1 MVTLCPAGS
10 TQPVAASG
18 VAGLGAAATQIVCD
32 ILLTNVTRRRE
43 PAAPEGGGSEAAG
56 AEEADD
62 AGVAEGIRASVG
74 ATERALGD
82 GVRAAV
88 FAAFAA
94 VAPPS
99 TDAAAADDGRC
110 PPAAAAVPAP
120 FAPRAAQPAVSMMA
134 LSSTAAVVGAPDHR
148 ALPPFTVPAEHH
160 QRPPCVH
167 WLRTGD
173 ARRGRPITHFV
184 FRIFRYQQAWVVSP
198 RL

>member
-1 MVTLCPAGS
+1 MMVTLCPAGS

-56 AEEADD
+56 AEEAEA

-82 GVRAAV
+82 GAGAAF

-94 VAPPS
+94 VAVAS
-99 TDAAAADDGRC
+99 TDAAAADDGRW
-110 PPAAAAVPAP
+110 PPAAAAVP
-120 FAPRAAQPAVSMMA
+120 
-134 LSSTAAVVGAPDHR
+134 
-148 ALPPFTVPAEHH
+148 
-160 QRPPCVH
+160 
-167 WLRTGD
+167 
-173 ARRGRPITHFV
+173 
-184 FRIFRYQQAWVVSP
+184 
-198 RL
+198 